1 MEIIHII
8 LGKANPDRMNGI
20 NKVVYQLATQQALA
34 GKRVVVWGVTKDV
47 THNYGE
53 RVFKTTLFKACKNPF
68 CLHKSLIK
76 SIKSLNGNTVVHLH
90 GGWVP
95 LYYPLA
101 KLLKKQKIPFVLTA
115 HGAYNTI
122 AMQRS
127 SLIKKLYFRLFE
139 HKVLKAAYKIHC
151 IGESEVRGLNGLF
164 TVDKAVLL
172 PYGFETVQFETTS
185 IAPHEF
191 IVGFVGRIDIYTK
204 GLDLLLSAFR
214 TFNDKHIDSKLWI
227 IGSSNEMDALK
238 KRIIEQGLQHSV
250 VLWGSKF
257 GDEKEN
263 LMRQMAVFAH
273 PSRNEGLPAS
283 VLEAAALGIPSLVS
297 KATNIGSFIKNYNA
311 GIVVDDEDVDGL
323 SSALFALKEK
333 FDNKSL
339 AEMGLNGRRMVAE
352 SFNWNTIIK
361 GFDNIYS

>member
-20 NKVVYQLATQQALA
+20 NKVVFQLATKQALA
-34 GKRVVVWGVTKDV
+34 GKKVAVWGVTKDV

-53 RVFKTTLFKACKNPF
+53 RVFKTELFKACVNPF
-68 CLHKSLIK
+68 SLHKSLIE
-76 SIKSLNGNTVVHLH
+76 SVKSLKGNTVVHLH

-101 KLLKKQKIPFVLTA
+101 MLLKKQQIPFVLTA

-127 SLIKKLYFRLFE
+127 SLIKKFYFRLFE
-139 HKVLKAAYKIHC
+139 QKVLRAAYKIHC
-151 IGESEVRGLNGLF
+151 IGESEVKGLNRLYS
-164 TVDKAVLL
+164 DKKAVLL
-172 PYGFETVQFETTS
+172 PYGFEIGQLETEYVSPT
-185 IAPHEF
+185 EF
-191 IVGFVGRIDIYTK
+191 VVGFVGRIDIYTK
-204 GLDLLLSAFR
+204 GLDLLLSAFSA
-214 TFNDKHIDSKLWI
+214 FKGKNPDSKLWI
-227 IGSSNEMDALK
+227 VGSSNEMDALN

-257 GDEKEN
+257 GDEKES

-283 VLEAAALGIPSLVS
+283 VLEAAALGIPSLVT
-297 KATNIGSFIKNYNA
+297 KATNIGSFILKYNA
-311 GIVVDDEDVDGL
+311 GIVVEDEDVEGL
-323 SSALFALKEK
+323 TSALFALKK
-333 FDNKSL
+333 HFDNKTL
-339 AEMGLNGRRMVAE
+339 VTMGLNGRNMVSE
-352 SFNWNTIIK
+352 SFNWNTIVDA
-361 GFDNIYS
+361 FDKIYS